1 MRKNCILF
9 LLLLTSVTMLAQKID
24 QRLSGLVRQNNVR
37 RAQGL
42 TVNPQRPVYDIAA
55 GYDQKGT
62 IRSVG
67 VQAYLRQGAECPTRQ
82 LEKMGIEVRYTVD
95 NVAVL
100 NVPVDKLAE
109 LENVEEIQFVKADAL
124 QQKDND
130 LSRYDTKAANL
141 TDNISATAAG
151 LPQAYTGKGVLVG
164 IIDGG
169 IDFNHAAFKDANGNT
184 RIKKVVMFTD
194 NFGGYTEYTTPA
206 QIEKLTTDDSSDSH
220 GTHTSAT
227 AVGTE
232 LGNLL
237 GGVAP
242 EADIMMVAMGK
253 TTSESN
259 MAQGMQL
266 IADFAKQLGKPCII
280 TMSMGIY
287 TDLHD
292 GSSVVCKKV
301 RELTEGG
308 NKAGIAV
315 CISSGNAAS
324 YSGTIVHTLGE
335 ADADGWQMKTL
346 VGYTEMGATPLPYYI
361 QPTILIYATD
371 GSDFTADLRLVNIE
385 TGEVKYVYGN
395 FLAIDGLDFG
405 TMPTK
410 QTSVSLKKDSNYPNA
425 KGGTSVVY
433 RSYFED
439 VNSYLKQG
447 YEKYRLAI
455 FIKGTTGQEIRIV
468 SGDKSCSEPQFIVP
482 TSAEVL
488 AADHTYVA
496 GSGTLSCNSN
506 VCDDAVISVGSYV
519 SRNSWNYYK
528 QGSQPDATLGISE
541 YTHKPIELG
550 SISEFSSYA
559 DADDNGKPRPTLLG
573 PGEKVCSAINIFNN
587 NIFKPDGTIIE
598 DDYDVMTGKMT
609 KKTLDNLAPE
619 YNQILGRFD
628 SNHYYGFES
637 GTSMSTPHVAGVLA
651 LWMQADPTLT
661 VNRIKDIMSKTC
673 RKDAYCTDIN
683 KIVSMSTAQ
692 AGYGKIDAL
701 EGLKMIKGTDA
712 IEAIVIGGHREA
724 TPATMYSVDAPVY
737 NLQGQRVDK
746 SHKGLVIYKGRV
758 YLNK

>member
-1 MRKNCILF
+1 
-9 LLLLTSVTMLAQKID
+9 
-24 QRLSGLVRQNNVR
+24 
-37 RAQGL
+37 
-42 TVNPQRPVYDIAA
+42 
-55 GYDQKGT
+55 
-62 IRSVG
+62 
-67 VQAYLRQGAECPTRQ
+67 
-82 LEKMGIEVRYTVD
+82 MGIEVRYTVD

-109 LENVEEIQFVKADAL
+109 LEKVEEILFVKADAL
-124 QQKDND
+124 QQKNND

-184 RIKKVVMFTD
+184 RIKKVVMFND

-206 QIEKLTTDDSSDSH
+206 QIEKLTTDDNTDSH

-227 AVGTE
+227 AAGSE
-232 LGNLL
+232 LGNSLQ
-237 GGVAP
+237 GVAP

-266 IADFAKQLGKPCII
+266 IADCAKQLGKPCII
-280 TMSMGIY
+280 TMSMGLY

-315 CISSGNAAS
+315 CISAGNAAIS
-324 YSGTIVHTLGE
+324 NCSIVKTLDE
-335 ADADGWQMKTL
+335 ADANGWQLKTL
-346 VGYTEMGATPLPYYI
+346 MGYTPKGLSQLPFYV
-361 QPTILIYATD
+361 QPDIFIYAKD
-371 GSDFTADLRLVNIE
+371 GSDFTADLRLVNTE
-385 TGEVKYVYGN
+385 TGEEKSVYGMFLTLNTLN
-395 FLAIDGLDFG
+395 FES
-405 TMPTK
+405 TPTK
-410 QTSVSLKKDSNYPNA
+410 QTTVSLKKDSNYPNA

-439 VNSYLKQG
+439 INSLLKQG

-455 FIKGTTGQEIRIV
+455 FIKGTKGQEIRIV
-468 SGDKSCSEPQFIVP
+468 SGDKLCSEPQFIVP

-573 PGEKVCSAINIFNN
+573 PGEKTCSAYNLYDTEF
-587 NIFKPDGTIIE
+587 FKKDGTVNDE
-598 DDYDVMTGKMT
+598 DYDIMTDKTT
-609 KKTLDNLAPE
+609 KKTMDKLAPE
-619 YNQILGRFD
+619 YNQILGRYGR
-628 SNHYYGFES
+628 NHYYGYMS

-661 VNRIKDIMSKTC
+661 VNRIRDIMSKTC

-701 EGLKMIKGTDA
+701 EGLKMIKGTDD
-712 IEAIVIGGHREA
+712 IEGISIGGHREA

-758 YLNK
+758 YLNQ